1 MNITLNLT
9 DEVKLCAI
17 LLVRLCHLVGP
28 LVLILHTIWRTE
40 NLSGLLFFLK
50 STIKGVMIE
59 TKRDFNIIKL

>member
-9 DEVKLCAI
+9 DEVKLCAT
-17 LLVRLCHLVGP
+17 LLVWLCQLVGP
-28 LVLILHTIWRTE
+28 LVLILHTIRRTE